1 MNREEIIA
9 RPYEEY
15 YEMIKDMSKDNMIQ
29 GLYDLSKNCIEYQ
42 NYINQLEEEN
52 KQLKANR
59 DEALEYIKEK
69 ELKDIKGNTL
79 YCEGNLIW
87 HELALI
93 LDKTGGCND

>member
-1 MNREEIIA
+1 MNKEEIIA

-52 KQLKANR
+52 KQLKINR
-59 DEALEYIKEK
+59 DESIEILKLCNSQCSKETISILERGKE
-69 ELKDIKGNTL
+69 
-79 YCEGNLIW
+79 
-87 HELALI
+87 
-93 LDKTGGCND
+93 